1 MMDSFSV
8 KVGEN
13 MSKCPFWSTG
23 KDRIECN
30 TECPMN
36 TLALEENCPFRE
48 YVSDSKLKYK
58 DIVKEEYDYSEET
71 FNGDFLGIKIE
82 REIAKQFLENTIYKL
97 YCIYEVDFVSM
108 SISHKINLHSR
119 YEDFQILK
127 LQAIAFLFPF

>member
-13 MSKCPFWSTG
+13 MSKCPFWSTV
-23 KDRIECN
+23 KDRVECN

-36 TLALEENCPFRE
+36 TLSLEDNCPFKE
-48 YVSDSKLKYK
+48 YVSDSKLKFK

-82 REIAKQFLENTIYKL
+82 RE
-97 YCIYEVDFVSM
+97 VSQ
-108 SISHKINLHSR
+108 
-119 YEDFQILK
+119 Y
-127 LQAIAFLFPF
+127 

>member
-71 FNGDFLGIKIE
+71 FNGDFLGIKIS
-82 REIAKQFLENTIYKL
+82 IKCFLRIV
-97 YCIYEVDFVSM
+97 IF
-108 SISHKINLHSR
+108 
-119 YEDFQILK
+119 
-127 LQAIAFLFPF
+127 FLNYIDRKSVV